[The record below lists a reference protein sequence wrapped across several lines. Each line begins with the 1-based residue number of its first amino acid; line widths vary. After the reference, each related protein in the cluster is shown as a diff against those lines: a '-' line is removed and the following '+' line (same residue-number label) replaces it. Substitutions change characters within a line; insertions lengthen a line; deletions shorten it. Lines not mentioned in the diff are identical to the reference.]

1 MISWVLILTVV
12 FGEGTSI
19 TSVHGFKSKESCN
32 KAGQEWLSHTD
43 KNEYLNAKENLSF
56 VCVAN

>member
-1 MISWVLILTVV
+1 MTTWVLILTIV

-19 TSVHGFKSKESCN
+19 TSASGFRSKESCT
-32 KAGQEWLSHTD
+32 KAGQEWLSHTG
-43 KNEYLNAKENLSF
+43 KNMYLEAKENLSF